1 MADNN
6 REQEIG
12 NKEQNRYRIQGTRY
26 KFETPFHPSSFIL
39 HPSGRSGFTLLEVLV
54 ALVIFGIITLALSGA
69 MTAGL
74 RGRVLAEQR
83 QEDSETVR
91 GLFSTL
97 GRDLQSAYGSMYDPN
112 SLFMTAGSGGGMGQ
126 SSSSGAL
133 LTLST
138 QSHRITTTDSGVDPT
153 VDPGQSGAGSSPFSS
168 AQNGSNDPPQQSVA
182 LVRYDLN
189 PQAGT
194 LSRHEQLVPNAQT
207 IQQATPNPQDIVA
220 NNIVSLK
227 IQLWDPN
234 TQAWRDSWDFEQP
247 NLPAPDTAATT
258 LGFPAPAT
266 STGSA
271 AGTSGAAGASS
282 AASTNTNLP
291 SASSTGTGD
300 VGLPSA
306 VQITLT
312 IRKANGTPGT
322 YTTILPIASPRIQDY
337 PYQGGMST
345 DPNAPPAA
353 TSGGTGGT
361 TGGTTGSGG

>member
-1 MADNN
+1 MAITK
-6 REQEIG
+6 REKGKGKREE
-12 NKEQNRYRIQGTRY
+12 KMLPPSS
-26 KFETPFHPSSFIL
+26 FHFHPSK
-39 HPSGRSGFTLLEVLV
+39 RGFSLLEVLV

-83 QEDSETVR
+83 QEDSESTR
-91 GLFSTL
+91 GVFSIL

-112 SLFMTAGSGGGMGQ
+112 SLFMTGGSGGSSGQ

-153 VDPGQSGAGSSPFSS
+153 VDTGQAGSSPFSS
-168 AQNGSNDPPQQSVA
+168 AQSGGNDPPQQSVA

-207 IQQATPNPQDIVA
+207 IQQATPDPQEIIA

-234 TQAWRDSWDFEQP
+234 TQSWRDSWDFEQP
-247 NLPAPDTAATT
+247 NLPAPDTAASTM
-258 LGFPAPAT
+258 GFPAPAASSNTASAT
-266 STGSA
+266 S
-271 AGTSGAAGASS
+271 GTSGTS
-282 AASTNTNLP
+282 ATSATPANPNLP

-306 VQITLT
+306 VQIMLT

-322 YTTILPIASPRIQDY
+322 YTTILPIASPRVQDY

-345 DPNAPPAA
+345 DPNAPPAK
-353 TSGGTGGT
+353 T
-361 TGGTTGSGG
+361 TGGTGSATGGGQ